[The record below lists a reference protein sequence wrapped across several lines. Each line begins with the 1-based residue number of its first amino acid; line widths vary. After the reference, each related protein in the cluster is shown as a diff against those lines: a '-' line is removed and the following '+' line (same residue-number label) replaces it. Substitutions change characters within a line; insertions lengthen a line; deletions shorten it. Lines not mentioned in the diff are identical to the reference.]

1 MPVSQLLNDANG
13 NIDPLLL
20 SMPDTAA
27 PVGENTTRSSP
38 RPSFTI
44 TSRESNSVT
53 ESSEVCNIGSEYDAI
68 KVEDLTDFD
77 EESQALEA
85 GESLTHVATA
95 PSMC

>member
-1 MPVSQLLNDANG
+1 MPVLQIPNDANG

-20 SMPDTAA
+20 SMLDTAA
-27 PVGENTTRSSP
+27 TVRENTTRSSP

-53 ESSEVCNIGSEYDAI
+53 EPSEVCSIGSEYDAI
-68 KVEDLTDFD
+68 KVEDLIDLD

-85 GESLTHVATA
+85 SESLTHVATA